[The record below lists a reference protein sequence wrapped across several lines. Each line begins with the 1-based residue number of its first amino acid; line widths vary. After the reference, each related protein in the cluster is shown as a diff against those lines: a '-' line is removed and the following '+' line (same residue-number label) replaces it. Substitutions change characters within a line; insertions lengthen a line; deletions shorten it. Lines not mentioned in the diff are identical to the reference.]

1 MTTEITMSHDTLF
14 TRPAHLVEHRLNM
27 ALDAAGLPSNLL
39 EAARHGILGGGKRLR
54 PALVVLAC
62 EAVDGDTES
71 ALPAAAA
78 LELVHCFSLIHDD
91 LPALDNDNMRRGKPT
106 LHIKTSETMAI
117 LAGDHMLA
125 MAFQHIVSSDYDCAT
140 GHALVAELAAG
151 TTSMVIGQV
160 FDTVGGLPD
169 QLTPEEQLRLV
180 HRSKTGAL
188 LRAACRMGALCG
200 NADPPQLEALTS
212 YGNAVGLMFQVVD
225 DLLDV
230 TQTAEHIGKATGKD
244 KSSGKLTYPGIL
256 GVEGSQRVVQE
267 LHEKAIAALE
277 PLGTAAGPLRDLGQ
291 YMAIRTK

>member
-1 MTTEITMSHDTLF
+1 MSHDTLF
-14 TRPAHLVEHRLNM
+14 TRTAHLVEHRLNT

-54 PALVVLAC
+54 PALVVLSC
-62 EAVDGDTES
+62 EAVGGDTES

-125 MAFQHIVSSDYDCAT
+125 MAFQHIVSSGYDSST

-160 FDTVGGLPD
+160 FDTIGGLPD

-180 HRSKTGAL
+180 HQSKTGAL

-200 NADPPQLEALTS
+200 NADASQLEALTR

-244 KSSGKLTYPGIL
+244 ETSGKLTYPGIL
-256 GVEGSQRVVQE
+256 GVEGSQRVVQD

-277 PLGTAAGPLRDLGQ
+277 PLGIAAKPLQDLGQ